1 MEAET
6 LGKLLVEHGLLA
18 ADEVERLLKLSASS
32 GESLEHI
39 IRSKRLVYPE
49 VLAQLKAK
57 ALDLPYIDLNT
68 ATIDPQAMEGIS
80 DQAARAYQ
88 FVAFGQKD
96 DKLLVALAS
105 PEDWQSR
112 EAIRFIAAQ
121 RRRKIE
127 VYCASPEAIARSL
140 HGAPEDTV
148 RQALQEFGREFRQ
161 AKTYPPTGTKLAD
174 ALVKAPVT
182 KVVAVIMRHA
192 IDGLASD
199 IHIEPGTS
207 QVRVRYRIDGRLHT
221 TLLLP
226 AEVQTGL
233 ALRIKSLAG
242 LSVAQSDLPQE
253 GRFTL
258 TTENQ
263 TYGIRVAI
271 IPTVTGERITMR
283 LSDTSGPPP
292 SFLKLGLTKAQQAT
306 VIEHLHASD
315 GLIIFSGPGGSGKS
329 TTILAAL
336 WEINTPDTAIATVED
351 PIEYMISGV
360 SQTQIRPAAGLTT
373 AKAVAGLLRHDVDII
388 MISELTSSRTTQL
401 AVRGA
406 TRGKLMLAALSAK
419 SCAQAISRL
428 LDVHPSPYLI
438 SEALRLVVSQR
449 LLPRLCQTCREEIK
463 IPADARATLVADL
476 KKIPKPLW
484 RSLGLPSQPA
494 LFDSPGCSK
503 CHKSGIRG
511 QVGLFEV
518 VPISPEVKSQIATG
532 SSQEALEKTIRTH
545 GYPSLSQSGLI
556 KALQGLVRY
565 SDVVRFTA

>member
-96 DKLLVALAS
+96 DKLLVALAP
-105 PEDWQSR
+105 PEDWQPR

-199 IHIEPGTS
+199 IHI
-207 QVRVRYRIDGRLHT
+207 
-221 TLLLP
+221 
-226 AEVQTGL
+226 
-233 ALRIKSLAG
+233 
-242 LSVAQSDLPQE
+242 
-253 GRFTL
+253 
-258 TTENQ
+258 
-263 TYGIRVAI
+263 
-271 IPTVTGERITMR
+271 
-283 LSDTSGPPP
+283 
-292 SFLKLGLTKAQQAT
+292 
-306 VIEHLHASD
+306 
-315 GLIIFSGPGGSGKS
+315 
-329 TTILAAL
+329 
-336 WEINTPDTAIATVED
+336 
-351 PIEYMISGV
+351 
-360 SQTQIRPAAGLTT
+360 
-373 AKAVAGLLRHDVDII
+373 
-388 MISELTSSRTTQL
+388 
-401 AVRGA
+401 
-406 TRGKLMLAALSAK
+406 
-419 SCAQAISRL
+419 
-428 LDVHPSPYLI
+428 
-438 SEALRLVVSQR
+438 
-449 LLPRLCQTCREEIK
+449 
-463 IPADARATLVADL
+463 
-476 KKIPKPLW
+476 
-484 RSLGLPSQPA
+484 
-494 LFDSPGCSK
+494 
-503 CHKSGIRG
+503 
-511 QVGLFEV
+511 
-518 VPISPEVKSQIATG
+518 
-532 SSQEALEKTIRTH
+532 
-545 GYPSLSQSGLI
+545 
-556 KALQGLVRY
+556 
-565 SDVVRFTA
+565 